1 MMIQFTQR
9 AQWITQCAI
18 ILHTNCVHVDSI
30 CFISHFHF
38 LLLELTFCN
47 SLILISTDG
56 RLQKHWT
63 YKTEFRELSESPSVP
78 LLSTSPLLHLTHWN
92 QGSHLFWIWEWCA
105 DHSSFNF
112 IIRADLSYRDNVLV
126 YWKISCNTDIWIWS
140 KHSWTWLWYWWWC
153 SALQWCRLLWTGHND
168 VSCESS
174 ARRRGGIIEEFTAEN
189 NYLSSIDPSCL
200 RIWMIVM
207 IN

>member
-1 MMIQFTQR
+1 MTWHWHWQEGSEDDDDLQFTQR

-38 LLLELTFCN
+38 LLLQLTFCN

-112 IIRADLSYRDNVLV
+112 IIIIIKICWIEKIRDGRN
-126 YWKISCNTDIWIWS
+126 S
-140 KHSWTWLWYWWWC
+140 KH
-153 SALQWCRLLWTGHND
+153 Q
-168 VSCESS
+168 
-174 ARRRGGIIEEFTAEN
+174 
-189 NYLSSIDPSCL
+189 
-200 RIWMIVM
+200 
-207 IN
+207 